1 MGDAMRNMACTAVV
15 AFAAITAPALAEP
28 NTPSWG
34 RVEGWDIRVDPT
46 LGNGCFAAQK
56 YQRGSVVRIGV
67 NPNNTTV
74 YFLFGNEAWT
84 SLQVGRKYAITF
96 VFDGVATYT
105 GEMTGYSISGSTF
118 LAHNN
123 VSSKFVNEFMQR
135 NDIEIFYRDERIA
148 NLSLRNTY
156 AAVTEVVN
164 CQRALVAAGRST
176 LSTPTQSNSS
186 HTNDPFKPNDP
197 FR

>member
-1 MGDAMRNMACTAVV
+1 MRTFACAMFGAIA
-15 AFAAITAPALAEP
+15 AFTAPVLAEP

-34 RVEGWDIRVDPT
+34 RVVGWDIRVDPT
-46 LGNGCFAAQK
+46 LGNGCFAAQN

-67 NPNNTTV
+67 NPNDTTV

-84 SLQVGRKYAITF
+84 SLQVGRTYAITF

-118 LAHNN
+118 LVHNN
-123 VSSKFVNEFMQR
+123 VSSRFVNEFMQR
-135 NDIEIFYRDERIA
+135 NAIEIFYRDERIA

-164 CQRALVAAGRST
+164 CQRALIAAGKSNLSASGRS
-176 LSTPTQSNSS
+176 SS
-186 HTNDPFKPNDP
+186 SSGNDPFRRNDPFK
-197 FR
+197 